1 MHLFGMEEHLSTTW
15 RKLMGEELLF
25 VAQSGLPVDVAAQH
39 FFVVTLHPTPHGS
52 LAGVGLAIAELDARR
67 LAGRMFDEPEEVISD
82 ADITDACSELS
93 NVFASGVPSHITD
106 HPELDLGL
114 PSALSAAQFL
124 DILHTSSIK
133 QSYLAAEGSHRIQ
146 VIVFESLALPQTAAG
161 AVPS

>member
-25 VAQSGLPVDVAAQH
+25 VAQCGLPVDVAAQH

-67 LAGRMFDEPEEVISD
+67 LAGRMFEEPEETISE

-114 PSALSAAQFL
+114 PHALSATQFL
-124 DILHTSSIK
+124 DILRTSCIK